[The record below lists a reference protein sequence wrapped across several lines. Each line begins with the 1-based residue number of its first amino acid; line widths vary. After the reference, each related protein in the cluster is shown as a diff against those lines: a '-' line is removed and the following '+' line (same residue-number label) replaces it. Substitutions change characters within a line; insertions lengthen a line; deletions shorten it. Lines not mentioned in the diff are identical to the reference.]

1 MIMDPNLFHLD
12 YEKLFEVLLTIVFL
26 SIFIER
32 ALALLFESR
41 AFIEKTESGK
51 TVVKMMR
58 LSKDDSDFKKLS
70 EKKKIKGLKE
80 IISLVV
86 AVAVCWIW
94 KFDAL
99 TILFVTSDQMHVYG
113 YLLTGA
119 VIAGGSKGSVKLFKD
134 TMGIMSSAEKERESI
149 K

>member
-1 MIMDPNLFHLD
+1 MDPNLYHLD

-41 AFIEKTESGK
+41 AFIEKTESGD
-51 TVVKMMR
+51 TVAKMKR
-58 LSKDDSDFKKLS
+58 INLEDPEYKKLS
-70 EKKKIKGLKE
+70 EKKKITGLKE
-80 IISLVV
+80 LISLVV

-99 TILFVTSDQMHVYG
+99 TILFVTSDQMHLYG

-134 TMGIMSSAEKERESI
+134 TMGIMSSAEKQRESI